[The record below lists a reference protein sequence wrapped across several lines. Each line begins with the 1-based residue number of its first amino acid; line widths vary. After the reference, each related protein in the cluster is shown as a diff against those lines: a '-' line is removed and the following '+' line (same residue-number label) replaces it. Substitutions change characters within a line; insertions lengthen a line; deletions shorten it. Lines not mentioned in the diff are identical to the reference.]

1 MGNLASSLAAA
12 AALSICVP
20 ALAVPQDEAEG
31 IGAISDDLQALADQV
46 RPAVVRIAADGGYGS
61 GFAVEDGAIVV
72 TAWHVV
78 QGAETIWIETTDGTE
93 VPATLLDWDKKADAA
108 LLTLDEPV
116 TDRPLE
122 LSTAVP
128 EVGDTLFAMGHP
140 LIGGEKLED
149 RHEGLLEW
157 SFTAGMVSV
166 VGEKQLQ
173 TTVMLHP
180 GNSGG
185 PMFDAQGRVV
195 GIVVERAGDFGLARK
210 VDVVQE
216 MLVEE
221 EPRPTRRPPHV
232 SPFLAVR
239 AGGNVFPG
247 LHEDRDAFMG
257 LGGEMGMILDHRLVL
272 GARLQHGW
280 MISDEENDAGRPGR
294 HVETSFFI
302 GPSFTVAPA
311 KKMPVKLRIQPYFAV
326 GAGFAR
332 QGQRTTTA
340 QFTDPDC
347 NPSLGPCGYLE
358 TEQTDWTETPYP
370 LIGGG
375 LRIDLSN
382 AFIDI
387 GATLDPL
394 DPANTVGVGFTFGLR
409 FGRP

>member
-1 MGNLASSLAAA
+1 MRKLLSPLAAIA
-12 AALSICVP
+12 AMALCVP
-20 ALAVPQDEAEG
+20 ALAVPQDETSGSVTDE
-31 IGAISDDLQALADQV
+31 LKALADRV

-61 GFAVEDGAIVV
+61 GFAVEDGSIVV

-78 QGAETIWIETTDGTE
+78 DGAEVIWIEAADGTE
-93 VPATLLDWDKKADAA
+93 VRATVLDRDRKADAA
-108 LLTLDEPV
+108 LLQLEEPLTV
-116 TDRPLE
+116 ETLE
-122 LSTAVP
+122 LSGAVP

-140 LIGGEKLED
+140 LLGGEKLKD

-166 VGEKQLQ
+166 VGEQQIQ

-185 PMFDAQGRVV
+185 PMFDEDGRVV
-195 GIVVERAGDFGLARK
+195 GIVVERAGMFGLARK

-216 MLVEE
+216 MLGEE
-221 EPRPTRRPPHV
+221 EPRPTRALPHV
-232 SPFLAVR
+232 SPFLAIR

-247 LHEDRDAFMG
+247 LDEDRDAFMG
-257 LGGEMGMILDHRLVL
+257 LGGEIGMILDHRLVL
-272 GARLQHGW
+272 GARLQYGW
-280 MISDEENDAGRPGR
+280 MMSDEENDAGRPGR
-294 HVETSFFI
+294 HLETSFFI

-311 KKMPVKLRIQPYFAV
+311 KKMPIKLRLQPYFAV

-332 QGQRTTTA
+332 QGQRTTTV

-375 LRIDLSN
+375 LRIDMSR

-394 DPANTVGVGFTFGLR
+394 DPANTVGIGFTFGLR
-409 FGRP
+409 FGKR